1 MRVISNLWCK
11 QTPGDPLH
19 AETIAGAVLL
29 YVFNIGFPASLFQK
43 SQYIFA
49 WPVMPAAGST
59 HHDEDGGG
67 RCGLVHLDHGQDLRH
82 LSVDRPGVEE
92 PGGRQEDP
100 VDAAEAGHGHGH
112 GDDEG
117 HVAVQT
123 APERLE
129 DQWIERWARNTTT
142 TNSPLG

>member
-11 QTPGDPLH
+11 QTPIGPLH

-67 RCGLVHLDHGQDLRH
+67 RCGLVHLDHGHD
-82 LSVDRPGVEE
+82 DDDDDDDNDDDD
-92 PGGRQEDP
+92 GGD
-100 VDAAEAGHGHGH
+100 
-112 GDDEG
+112 GDDCDDYDADDDDGGDGDDDDDSEE
-117 HVAVQT
+117 VT
-123 APERLE
+123 
-129 DQWIERWARNTTT
+129 
-142 TNSPLG
+142 